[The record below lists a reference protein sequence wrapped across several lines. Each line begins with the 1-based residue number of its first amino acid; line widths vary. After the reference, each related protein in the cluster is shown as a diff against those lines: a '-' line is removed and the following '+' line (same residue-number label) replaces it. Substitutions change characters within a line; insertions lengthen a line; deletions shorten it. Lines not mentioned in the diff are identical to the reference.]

1 MKTLFISFQL
11 LFISIAGLAQI
22 QRYTFAV
29 SSNFSYDKENFE
41 RFYNLNN
48 HEITNEMIRVEPK
61 IGFFLS
67 KRFCVGGLV
76 SYTWNERSGSTIF
89 DDGLTKKTFGRGA
102 FVRYY
107 QPIVKDLYGIVGVG
121 YLWNKQTTEHRRRI
135 DPNYGGTVTIEEE
148 LKGNSFQ
155 KGIGL
160 AYFISNSIAIE
171 LMGDHFNKIEDH
183 ATNQVGFFGSF
194 ESKFSLS
201 AGLQVYISKRSK

>member
-1 MKTLFISFQL
+1 MKTLFISLHL
-11 LFISIAGLAQI
+11 LFISIVGLAQI

-41 RFYNLNN
+41 RFYGLNN
-48 HEITNEMIRVEPK
+48 EEITNEVIRVEPK

-76 SYTWNERSGSTIF
+76 SYTWNERSGSAF
-89 DDGLTKKTFGRGA
+89 VDGGLTKKTFGRGV

-107 QPIVKDLYGIVGVG
+107 QPIVKNLYGIAGLG
-121 YLWNKQTTEHRRRI
+121 YLWNKQTTEYRVF
-135 DPNYGGTVTIEEE
+135 DQYYGTIVTIEEE

-160 AYFISNSIAIE
+160 AYFISNTIAIE
-171 LMGDHFNKIEDH
+171 LMGDHWNKIEDDV
-183 ATNQVGFFGSF
+183 TNQVGFFGSF
-194 ESKFSLS
+194 ESKFALS
-201 AGLQVYISKRSK
+201 VGLQVYLSKRSE